1 MIYYHMNH
9 FNQMPVTPS
18 TALTTHVM
26 KCFEK
31 CVISLLEKEI
41 QPLLDTC
48 QFAYKQNRGTED
60 AALSIVHLV
69 SKHLENTK
77 AYARILFVD
86 FSSAFNTVQTHLLLE
101 KLHSMGVSTLL
112 IKWFHSF
119 LSNRTQQVR
128 VNGTLSEVRYSNT
141 GVPQGCVS
149 SPVLFSLYTND
160 CRNTLIIIS

>member
-1 MIYYHMNH
+1 MMIYYHMNH

-31 CVISLLEKEI
+31 FVISLLEKEI

-69 SKHLENTK
+69 SISIL
-77 AYARILFVD
+77 RILKPMLVFY
-86 FSSAFNTVQTHLLLE
+86 
-101 KLHSMGVSTLL
+101 LL
-112 IKWFHSF
+112 I
-119 LSNRTQQVR
+119 L
-128 VNGTLSEVRYSNT
+128 
-141 GVPQGCVS
+141 
-149 SPVLFSLYTND
+149 VLHLIQ
-160 CRNTLIIIS
+160 CRHICF